1 VSTTPGE
8 STTTPTTLDEPATP
22 AAEPSLHEKILT
34 EFVDRLRR
42 HEDVGD
48 EVASA
53 IASLVQGAKMPK
65 RDAIAETLRKTL
77 DAKAKDSGNDPAP

>member
-8 STTTPTTLDEPATP
+8 RTTTPTTVDEAAAP

-34 EFVDRLRR
+34 EFVGRLRG

-53 IASLVQGAKMPK
+53 IALLVHGPKMPK
-65 RDAIAETLRKTL
+65 RELIAETLRKTL
-77 DAKAKDSGNDPAP
+77 DATAKESGNDPAQ